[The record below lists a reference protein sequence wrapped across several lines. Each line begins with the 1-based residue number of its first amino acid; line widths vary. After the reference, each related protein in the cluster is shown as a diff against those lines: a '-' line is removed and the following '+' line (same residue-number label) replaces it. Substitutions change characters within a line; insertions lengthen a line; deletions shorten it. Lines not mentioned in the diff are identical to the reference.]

1 MSDCGEQESL
11 LHKELKD
18 RGGSRSQGSVN
29 RTKNRPYAR
38 DLSYLDEEIWTD
50 SDSSSCSSYYSGCHS
65 RLVLILGYITI
76 VILFTVIQLLKFKA
90 GIDNN

>member
-1 MSDCGEQESL
+1 MSDCGEQQSL

-18 RGGSRSQGSVN
+18 RGGYRSQNSLN
-29 RTKNRPYAR
+29 RTNNRSYAR

-65 RLVLILGYITI
+65 RLV
-76 VILFTVIQLLKFKA
+76 
-90 GIDNN
+90 